1 MAPMDDAK
9 NGKRRFLLKRML
21 PIPLGLVA
29 LAATLLAP
37 AHPDW
42 ADAYSRAV
50 YPALSSAAAFLPS
63 LVPFSVAEW
72 FVAAFLLF
80 CLGYS
85 AYYVRKIV
93 VSPGERGMA
102 AYRGVMGAIAVCCV
116 LYASSTRSSA
126 GSTTTRHT
134 FAETAGYD
142 LEAAA
147 DADPA
152 ARQAELERLT
162 ASLVEGL
169 GQARAQLGEDADLFA
184 AEPGE
189 FERYAGESV
198 AGHEAAGRALPGAR
212 AALVLA
218 AETGAR
224 LRPHVLRQH
233 RRGRPSPSPWNRTS
247 TWTTRSSWCRGR
259 WRTSWRTNAAS
270 CARTRRTSSRIW
282 PARSPTTRS
291 CATAAFCWPTT
302 TPWARCAVPTRSVRP
317 RSRPAC
323 AEPVRR
329 DLAERAEHWA
339 QYEGPVQDVS
349 NAANDAYLKANNQSD
364 GMQSYGRMVD
374 LLLAEQRAEENGSG
388 ELVSYRAYLAGS
400 IQEQRSPNDARWR
413 RNGKMSSWLMSF
425 VTLPLSC
432 AVEIG
437 ASGNASSTVSTSPS
451 RRAVARRCAGRAPAG
466 RRWRGRGRCPRR
478 RARRLPGRSARTG
491 ARRPRRPGRPR
502 GSRTR
507 PCVPSCTMRGGSH
520 P

>member
-116 LYASSTRSSA
+116 LCFVYAFLC
-126 GSTTTRHT
+126 GINYHRHT

-198 AGHEAAGRALPGAR
+198 AAMKRLVERFPELARPLYSPPKPVLASVLMSYANIGGMFFPFTMESNINVDNPFFMVPWTMAHELAHQCGFMREDEANFIAYLACKESDDALMRYSGLLLAYDNAMGALRSADPER
-212 AALVLA
+212 AA
-218 AETGAR
+218 EI
-224 LRPHVLRQH
+224 
-233 RRGRPSPSPWNRTS
+233 
-247 TWTTRSSWCRGR
+247 
-259 WRTSWRTNAAS
+259 AS
-270 CARTRRTSSRIW
+270 G
-282 PARSPTTRS
+282 
-291 CATAAFCWPTT
+291 
-302 TPWARCAVPTRSVRP
+302 V
-317 RSRPAC
+317 

-374 LLLAEQRAEENGSG
+374 LLLAEQRAEENGS
-388 ELVSYRAYLAGS
+388 
-400 IQEQRSPNDARWR
+400 
-413 RNGKMSSWLMSF
+413 
-425 VTLPLSC
+425 
-432 AVEIG
+432 
-437 ASGNASSTVSTSPS
+437 AS
-451 RRAVARRCAGRAPAG
+451 
-466 RRWRGRGRCPRR
+466 
-478 RARRLPGRSARTG
+478 
-491 ARRPRRPGRPR
+491 
-502 GSRTR
+502 
-507 PCVPSCTMRGGSH
+507 
-520 P
+520 